1 MVTLDMHMI
10 DIVQN
15 SIRAQAGQ
23 ITITLEE
30 RVADALLLFRIEDD
44 GCGMDRTTLER
55 LTDPFFTT
63 RSTRRVGLGIP
74 FLKMT
79 CEQSGGSLRVVS
91 AEGEGTTVEALYR
104 TDNPDCLPLGDLEG
118 SLLLMVMGNPGIRFR
133 FVYRVGKEAFLFDT
147 DALKEQGIDLQHPQM
162 LTPVKSYIRENLEV
176 LWRQRAPESYL
187 C

>member
-1 MVTLDMHMI
+1 MVTLGMHMI

-15 SIRAQAGQ
+15 AILAQAGQ

-30 RVADALLLFRIEDD
+30 RVADALLLFRVEDD
-44 GCGMDRTTLER
+44 GSGMDHRSLER

-63 RSTRRVGLGIP
+63 RTTRRMGLGIP

-79 CEQSGGSLRVVS
+79 CEQTGGSLRVTS
-91 AEGEGTTVEALYR
+91 AEGKGTTVEALFR
-104 TDNPDCLPLGDLEG
+104 TDTPDCLPLGDLEG
-118 SLLLMVMGNPGIRFR
+118 SLLLLVMANPAIRFR
-133 FVYRVGKEAFLFDT
+133 FNYLVGKEAFLFDT
-147 DALKEQGIDLQHPQM
+147 DALREQGIDLQHPQM
-162 LTPVKSYIRENLEV
+162 LIPVKSYIRENLEL